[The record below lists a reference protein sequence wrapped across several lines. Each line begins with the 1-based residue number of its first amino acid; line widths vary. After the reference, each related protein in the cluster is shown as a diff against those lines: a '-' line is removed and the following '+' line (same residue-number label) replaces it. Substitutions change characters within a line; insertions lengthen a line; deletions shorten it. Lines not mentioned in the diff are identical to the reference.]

1 MTSKSLLAMA
11 VAGGVLAWTGAAAV
25 AQDLKSDAAS
35 QSVVVWAPR
44 QQQMEKAAY
53 LGLST
58 SPVTGAL
65 REQLK
70 LAKGVGLVVDY
81 VEPGSPA
88 DVAGIKQYDVL
99 EKLNEQ
105 LLINGHQLAVL
116 VRSFKP
122 GDAASFTVRRQGA
135 AVVVEAKFIEREVAA
150 LDDNNPWGAPPAPWN
165 NPRVVN
171 LRDLAG
177 AARQG
182 PPFALIQN
190 MGAAASTSWND
201 GQHSLTVTTT
211 SGPDGQE
218 KHLVAKEAKT
228 GKSLFDGPINTA
240 EQRKAVPADIAKKL
254 ERLEA
259 SSKIELNAQ
268 GGATTQPT
276 PGVRLRIET
285 P

>member
-1 MTSKSLLAMA
+1 MSSKSKLAVA
-11 VAGGVLAWTGAAAV
+11 VAGAMIAFTGAAG
-25 AQDLKSDAAS
+25 AQENHPDAKPDAL
-35 QSVVVWAPR
+35 VVWAPR
-44 QQQMEKAAY
+44 PQQMEKAAY

-70 LAKGVGLVVDY
+70 LAKGIGLVVDY

-88 DVAGIKQYDVL
+88 DLAGIKQYDVL
-99 EKLNEQ
+99 EKLNDQ

-116 VRSFKP
+116 VRNFKP
-122 GDAASFTVRRQGA
+122 GESARFTVRRQGEQM
-135 AVVVEAKFIEREVAA
+135 VLEAKFVEREVAA
-150 LDDNNPWGAPPAPWN
+150 LDDNSPWGAPPAPWN

-190 MGAAASTSWND
+190 LGASATTAWSD
-201 GQHSLTVTTT
+201 GQHKLTVTTT
-211 SGPDGQE
+211 GGPDGQE
-218 KHLVAKEAKT
+218 RHLVAEDVPS
-228 GKSLFDGPINTA
+228 GKKLFDGPINTP

-254 ERLEA
+254 EKLEA
-259 SSKIELNAQ
+259 SSKIELKVQ
-268 GGATTQPT
+268 GGPATQPAS
-276 PGVRLRIET
+276 GVRIRIGT